1 MILWRF
7 VSLLVFCNR
16 TSCKLPANDRAQI
29 SYKSRWAFVSSI
41 SLINYSRLTHFGAQ
55 AYAMFDA
62 DGSGSMTRMEIVE
75 VQYDYMSSLSSGWD
89 DGLGHIRGPGK
100 DLKDRSRVGWIWDRG
115 RTEVNVSASYAI
127 VFLFLATQPFHSEL
141 PLKLVFYSSA
151 FLLTT
156 SFPQP
161 ELFEL
166 CFWIFAVTFPNWY
179 LAHPIWDQVQALHT
193 HT

>member
-1 MILWRF
+1 MGVRIKHIINQSFKVDTFWCTGVRY
-7 VSLLVFCNR
+7 VWC
-16 TSCKLPANDRAQI
+16 
-29 SYKSRWAFVSSI
+29 RWQWLHDSHGNCRGTIWLHVKFE
-41 SLINYSRLTHFGAQ
+41 Q
-55 AYAMFDA
+55 
-62 DGSGSMTRMEIVE
+62 
-75 VQYDYMSSLSSGWD
+75 W
-89 DGLGHIRGPGK
+89 LGHIRGPGK
-100 DLKDRSRVGWIWDRG
+100 DIKDRSRVSWIWDRG

-179 LAHPIWDQVQALHT
+179 LAHPIRDQVQALHT